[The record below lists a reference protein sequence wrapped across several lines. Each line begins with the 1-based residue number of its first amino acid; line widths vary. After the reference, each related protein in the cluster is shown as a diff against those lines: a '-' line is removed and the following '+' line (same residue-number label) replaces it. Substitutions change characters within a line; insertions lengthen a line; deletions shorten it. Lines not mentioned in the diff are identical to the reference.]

1 MSRDFAQN
9 EHKGARMTLYE
20 RIEQA
25 STGLAVTAFAAAS
38 SGGLWLVRRI
48 FTNQKQIELLQ
59 QALAVRDQRRDEDR
73 EALAEVRQDVREMR
87 GEIREILH
95 QK

>member
-1 MSRDFAQN
+1 
-9 EHKGARMTLYE
+9 MTLHE

-25 STGLAVTAFAAAS
+25 TTGLAVAAVAAVAS
-38 SGGLWLVRRI
+38 GAVWLVRRI

-59 QALAVRDQRRDEDR
+59 QSLEARDQLREEDR
-73 EALAEVRQDVREMR
+73 AGWAEVRQDVREMR

-95 QK
+95 RK

>member
-1 MSRDFAQN
+1 
-9 EHKGARMTLYE
+9 MTLIE

-25 STGLAVTAFAAAS
+25 STGLAVTALAAAS

-48 FTNQKQIELLQ
+48 FTNQQQIELLQ
-59 QALAVRDQRRDEDR
+59 REIEVRDERRDEDR

-95 QK
+95 RK

>member
-1 MSRDFAQN
+1 
-9 EHKGARMTLYE
+9 MTLYD

-25 STGLAVTAFAAAS
+25 SVGLAITAVAAIG

-48 FTNQKQIELLQ
+48 FTNQKQIELMQ

-73 EALAEVRQDVREMR
+73 EALAEVRQDIREMR
-87 GEIREILH
+87 GEIHEILH
-95 QK
+95 RN

>member
-1 MSRDFAQN
+1 
-9 EHKGARMTLYE
+9 MTTLIE

-25 STGLAVTAFAAAS
+25 SAGLAVTAAAAIG

-48 FTNQKQIELLQ
+48 FTNQKQIELMQ
-59 QALAVRDQRRDEDR
+59 QALAERDQRRDEDR
-73 EALAEVRQDVREMR
+73 EALADVRQDVREMR

-95 QK
+95 RK

>member
-1 MSRDFAQN
+1 
-9 EHKGARMTLYE
+9 MTLYE

-25 STGLAVTAFAAAS
+25 STGLAVTAVAAIG

-48 FTNQKQIELLQ
+48 FTNQQQIELLQ
-59 QALAVRDQRRDEDR
+59 REIEVRDERRDEDR

-95 QK
+95 RK